1 MSETRRTPRA
11 LAVVLAGF
19 VLLSG
24 CGSDEPK
31 ASEASDAD
39 TQPETSIKQGAIR
52 LTAPANEDEVA
63 RKSGK
68 GGNTK
73 VQLKK
78 GGLVYV
84 YIVCDGASPVTVS
97 VDAVTR
103 DDDVRATCDKLVE
116 KSEFPTDRDEPL
128 TVQITAA
135 ESVTWQALVTRS

>member
-1 MSETRRTPRA
+1 MTPTRIVFRA
-11 LAVVLAGF
+11 LAAVLVGPLVLAACA
-19 VLLSG
+19 SE
-24 CGSDEPK
+24 EPK
-31 ASEASDAD
+31 ESQPSEDSK
-39 TQPETSIKQGAIR
+39 PETSIKQGAIR

-68 GGNTK
+68 GGNTR

-78 GGLVYV
+78 GGLVNV

-97 VDAVTR
+97 VDAATR

-128 TVQITAA
+128 TVQISA
-135 ESVTWQALVTRS
+135 ETSVSWQALVTRS

>member
-1 MSETRRTPRA
+1 MSETRRTLRV
-11 LAVVLAGF
+11 LAVGPAGL

-31 ASEASDAD
+31 ASVPTETTTAEAA
-39 TQPETSIKQGAIR
+39 IKQGAIR
-52 LTAPANEDEVA
+52 LTAPANEDELA
-63 RKSGK
+63 RKSG
-68 GGNTK
+68 GGGTFK
-73 VQLKK
+73 VKLRK

-84 YIVCDGASPVTVS
+84 YVVCDGSAPVTVS
-97 VDAVTR
+97 VDAASR

-135 ESVTWQALVTRS
+135 ESVTRQAPVTRS

>member
-1 MSETRRTPRA
+1 MSESRRTAR
-11 LAVVLAGF
+11 VLAIGLAGL
-19 VLLSG
+19 VLISG
-24 CGSDEPK
+24 CGSDEPEQ
-31 ASEASDAD
+31 SQPAD
-39 TQPETSIKQGAIR
+39 ETTPETSIKQGAIK

-68 GGNTK
+68 GGTTR

-84 YIVCDGASPVTVS
+84 YIVCDGEAPVTVS
-97 VDAVTR
+97 VDAESR

-116 KSEFPTDRDEPL
+116 KSEFPTDRDQPL

-135 ESVTWQALVTRS
+135 ESVRWQALVTRS